1 MANGRTSW
9 IHALTQWRKARR
21 HDSTLAPGG
30 KPADVPVWTSVAPG
44 GYLIVVLGMLSL
56 LLWAGCAS
64 QVENETTV
72 AMEEP
77 RVSGGMIVE
86 SDDPARM
93 EKLAEAIDALEM
105 PASQET
111 SAEAQEG
118 SAPPRPSVAEAV
130 EMASLSALPPEAT
143 GLIALPK
150 LSDTEINEISEHL
163 ALFLESEFGYS
174 AAPMTVDDALP
185 IPPKGIIGA
194 RTVARVADA
203 GTHVLRFGYRR
214 FVSQPPQLWT
224 LGVIVDP
231 NGALAAN
238 PDRAQIEPKVTGII
252 ASLNEMRTGLK
263 VGDLEAKLIQLS
275 YVDAVAALS
284 MLKGMGITTM
294 NKPTE
299 LPADVEF
306 PKLPYVV
313 SIEDPKKEYT
323 GLVGAGTKT
332 SGSKISLSPGVASD
346 MTDNAI
352 ASPTNQLLVLFHPAH
367 PEQFSEVRRI
377 LDTLIDRPAR
387 QIFIDAM
394 VLEISQEGLRDLGI
408 EWDMLANNILNLS
421 GGSLHAGAETNAD
434 TLSIDIPE
442 ISNLSDLFEAKFDWD
457 WNIIIRALIRTGKA
471 EILSRP
477 GVMTLNNRQST
488 IRVGT
493 DIPIASSLQGN
504 YGGKV
509 SFNFEY
515 LPIGIL
521 LNIRPRINES
531 GAEVSMLIDTIV
543 SARVPGED
551 LELRDPDTAAV
562 LASAPTVST
571 RRVQTYGRI
580 ANNTPLIIG
589 GLVSRENTLT
599 MDKIPFLGDL
609 PLIGMAFRS
618 ETRDNLKREVII
630 VLTPHVLPSKEELR
644 RSLPKDDD
652 LFDNFGN
659 KLFRDSYRI
668 RGEDVFDLSFL
679 LENRRI
685 ATYRQK
691 ARRVAQ
697 KNFRLGEQEPFRF
710 FVRDNVPGESIL
722 VTRMIYEV
730 IKRLDIGEKIDPSR
744 IIYFESHQAAGYSV
758 KFLETLL
765 NEEGGDRMRD
775 FEDKA
780 LAITYHYDRHLL
792 EEGRL
797 GTEPIPEIRLID
809 CPNRDVW
816 ANTLWELNQPLPDG
830 RQRHT
835 ILIQNE
841 EDLLRLRRAL
851 ALKKIVVLNGGA
863 DELRLRHFSVGKV
876 LLMPQW
882 KKDQIHVADSETAM
896 FFFHTEHYYAA
907 ALAEIEEQLKTLDR
921 KLHDPE
927 ISILLESNPPGAPP
941 TGVDQ

>member
-1 MANGRTSW
+1 
-9 IHALTQWRKARR
+9 
-21 HDSTLAPGG
+21 
-30 KPADVPVWTSVAPG
+30 
-44 GYLIVVLGMLSL
+44 
-56 LLWAGCAS
+56 
-64 QVENETTV
+64 
-72 AMEEP
+72 MERP
-77 RVSGGMIVE
+77 RVSSGVIVD
-86 SDDPARM
+86 SDDPT
-93 EKLAEAIDALEM
+93 ELQKLAQALDALEI
-105 PASQET
+105 PASKET
-111 SAEAQEG
+111 AADDQG
-118 SAPPRPSVAEAV
+118 GTVPPRPSMAEAV
-130 EMASLSALPPEAT
+130 EMATLTGLPPEGA

-150 LSDTEINEISEHL
+150 LSNTEINEISAHL
-163 ALFLESEFGYS
+163 ALFLESEFGYTT
-174 AAPMTVDDALP
+174 APMTVNDALP
-185 IPPKGIIGA
+185 IPPKGIIGG
-194 RTVARVADA
+194 RTVARGTDA
-203 GTHVLRFGYRR
+203 GTHVLRFGCRR

-224 LGVIVDP
+224 LGVIVGPD
-231 NGALAAN
+231 GSLAVN
-238 PDRAQIEPKVTGII
+238 PDREKIEPKVTEIV
-252 ASLNEMRTGLK
+252 ATVNEMRQGLQ
-263 VGDLEAKLIQLS
+263 VRDLEAKLIQLS
-275 YVDAVAALS
+275 YVDATAALN
-284 MLKGMGITTM
+284 MLQGMGVTTM

-299 LPADVEF
+299 LPSTVDF

-313 SIEDPKKEYT
+313 SIEDPGKEYT
-323 GLVGAGTKT
+323 GLIGADTKM
-332 SGSKISLSPGVASD
+332 GGGNFKISLSPGVASN

-367 PEQFSEVRRI
+367 PEHFSEVRQI

-387 QIFIDAM
+387 QIFIEAM
-394 VLEISQEGLRDLGI
+394 VLEISEEGLRDLGI
-408 EWDMLANNILNLS
+408 EWNWMGGNDVLTLS
-421 GGSLHAGAETNAD
+421 GGSSNAGVSTD
-434 TLSIDIPE
+434 TLNLTIPE

-457 WNIIIRALIRTGKA
+457 WEVVIRALIRTGKA

-509 SFNFEY
+509 SFSFEY

-521 LNIRPRINES
+521 LNIRPRISES
-531 GAEVSMLIDTIV
+531 GAEVSMLIDTVV

-551 LELRDPDTAAV
+551 LELKDPSDPGLV

-589 GLVSRENTLT
+589 GLVSREKIVT

-618 ETRDNLKREVII
+618 EIRDNLKREVII
-630 VLTPHVLPSKEELR
+630 VLTPHVLSSKEELR

-652 LFDNFGN
+652 LFDSFGN

-668 RGEDVFDLSFL
+668 RSEDVFDLSFL

-691 ARRVAQ
+691 ARQVAQ
-697 KNFRLGEQEPFRF
+697 QDFRLGEQEPFRS
-710 FVRDNVPGESIL
+710 FVRDSVPGESIL

-730 IKRLDIGEKIDPSR
+730 IKRLDIAEKIDPSR
-744 IIYFESHQAAGYSV
+744 IIYFESHQAAGYTV

-765 NEEGGDRMRD
+765 NEEGGGQIRD

-780 LAITYHYDRHLL
+780 LAITYRYDRESL

-797 GTEPIPEIRLID
+797 GTEPIPEIRLIE

-816 ANTLWELNQPLPDG
+816 ASKLWELNQPLPDG
-830 RQRHT
+830 RHRHT

-841 EDLLRLRRAL
+841 QDLLRLRRAL
-851 ALKKIVVLNGGA
+851 ALKRIVVLHGGA

-882 KKDQIHVADSETAM
+882 KKHQIQVADSETAM

-907 ALAEIEEQLKTLDR
+907 ALAEIEKQLKALDL
-921 KLHDPE
+921 KLREPE
-927 ISILLESNPPGAPP
+927 ISILLESDVAGNAPA
-941 TGVDQ
+941 GGK